1 MNIKE
6 TLLIA
11 LAGLVFLT
19 LTGVAKAETYDREEV
34 DGYLT
39 HYYKTVE
46 VQNRVANRTCSEV
59 DVPIYSNTGKA
70 QTGEV
75 LGGAII
81 GGILGNQI
89 GKGKGNDA
97 ATFLGAILGADLAN
111 KNATTQQ
118 VIGYREVEQCEVVYV
133 NTLVQQT
140 VGYNTVVDVN
150 GMKYTFRTKGPY
162 AKGTIVFLNLSL

>member
-81 GGILGNQI
+81 GGILGNQVGG
-89 GKGKGNDA
+89 GKGKDA
-97 ATFLGAILGADLAN
+97 ATILGAILGADFAN
-111 KNATTQQ
+111 KKS
-118 VIGYREVEQCEVVYV
+118 G
-133 NTLVQQT
+133 
-140 VGYNTVVDVN
+140 
-150 GMKYTFRTKGPY
+150 TK
-162 AKGTIVFLNLSL
+162 TIVAYKRTTVCEDNPTFVTENKSVYQYSIVRVTDANNNLYDVRFVAENK

>member
-1 MNIKE
+1 MKKWMTFI
-6 TLLIA
+6 TMA
-11 LAGLVFLT
+11 LMLSVSTAN
-19 LTGVAKAETYDREEV
+19 AETTRVKGEV
-34 DGYLT
+34 TSSNPITKDVT
-39 HYYKTVE
+39 KTIPE
-46 VQNRVANRTCSEV
+46 QICEIAS
-59 DVPIYSNTGKA
+59 VPVYGKVKRQA

-97 ATFLGAILGADLAN
+97 ATFLGAIIGADLAN

-118 VIGYREVEQCEVVYV
+118 IIGYREVEQCEVVYV
-133 NTLVQQT
+133 NTVVQQT
-140 VGYNTVVDVN
+140 VGYNTVVNVN
-150 GMKYTFRTKGPY
+150 GMKYTFKTKGQY